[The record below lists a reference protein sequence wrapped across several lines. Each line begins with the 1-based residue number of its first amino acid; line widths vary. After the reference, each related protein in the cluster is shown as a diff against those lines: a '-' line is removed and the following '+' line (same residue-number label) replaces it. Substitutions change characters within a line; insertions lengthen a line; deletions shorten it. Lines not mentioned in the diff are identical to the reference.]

1 MMFWC
6 NYHPN
11 QQTSTA
17 EKSTSILIS
26 ILYLIGLIRWPHNS
40 RGGEGGGGGRGRP
53 YFYSPT
59 VILRCFVVRIWFRL
73 DSNRALHEYLAME
86 IPYNKKIM
94 KGCGLSRVPSRRT
107 FDRRLVT
114 ISKDIKNR
122 ITTMGEL
129 FVRDKIIDPSILSTD
144 STLIKAQDYV
154 WHKSSM
160 KKKVLPRSGIDTDA
174 RWGFSHT
181 KGWIF
186 GYKLH
191 LISSTGSII
200 VPLAADFTTANI
212 PDNQMYS
219 ILITAS
225 LPVTMIKRILYM
237 SADPGYDDHEL
248 YDLSSSMGF
257 QLVCPVKRYR
267 NTPSDRIKL
276 IEFYKSDIGQTIY
289 SLRSI
294 SIEPLIE
301 HIKSVFRVDP
311 LPVRGYAKTSSVVLL
326 SLLLYQILVYYNC
339 KTRKDNPRAIKY
351 MLGT

>member
-1 MMFWC
+1 M
-6 NYHPN
+6 
-11 QQTSTA
+11 
-17 EKSTSILIS
+17 
-26 ILYLIGLIRWPHNS
+26 YLIGLIRWPHNS
-40 RGGEGGGGGRGRP
+40 RGGEGRRGRP
-53 YFYSPT
+53 YVYSPT

-86 IPYNKKIM
+86 IPYNKKVM
-94 KGCGLSRVPSRRT
+94 RVCGLSRIPNRRT
-107 FDRRLVT
+107 FDRRLAT
-114 ISKDIKNR
+114 ISNDIKNR
-122 ITTMGEL
+122 ITTMGKL
-129 FVRDKIIDPSILSTD
+129 FVHDKIIDPSILSTD
-144 STLIKAQDYV
+144 STLIKAKGHV

-160 KKKVLPRSGIDTDA
+160 KKKVVPYSGIDTDA
-174 RWGFSHT
+174 MWGFSHT

-191 LISSTGSII
+191 LISSTDSII
-200 VPLAADFTTANI
+200 VPLAVDFTTANI
-212 PDNQMYS
+212 PDNHMYS
-219 ILITAS
+219 ILTAS
-225 LPVTMIKRILYM
+225 LPVTIIKRTLYM

-248 YDLSSSMGF
+248 YDLSTDMGF

-276 IEFYKSDIGQTIY
+276 VEFYESDIGQTIY

-301 HIKSVFRVDP
+301 HIKSVFRIDP
-311 LPVRGYAKTSSVVLL
+311 LHVRGYAKTCATVLL
-326 SLLLYQILVYYNC
+326 SVLLYQILVYYNC

>member
-1 MMFWC
+1 M
-6 NYHPN
+6 
-11 QQTSTA
+11 
-17 EKSTSILIS
+17 
-26 ILYLIGLIRWPHNS
+26 YLIGLIRWPHNS

-144 STLIKAQDYV
+144 SPLIKAQGYV

-289 SLRSI
+289 DILRSRFN
-294 SIEPLIE
+294 EDDLPLEIVLDAPALLRAFVPFAHGQSGIAQHLTDEAVATIDRLGLGYRRELLANVVE
-301 HIKSVFRVDP
+301 HDDDD
-311 LPVRGYAKTSSVVLL
+311 AWL
-326 SLLLYQILVYYNC
+326 SYP
-339 KTRKDNPRAIKY
+339 DRAS
-351 MLGT
+351 